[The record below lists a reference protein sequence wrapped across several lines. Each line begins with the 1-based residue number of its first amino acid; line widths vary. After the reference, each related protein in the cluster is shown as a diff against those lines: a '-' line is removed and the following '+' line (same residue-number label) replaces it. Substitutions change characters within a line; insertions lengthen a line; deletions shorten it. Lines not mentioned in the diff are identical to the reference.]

1 MTAIPLPARVRPLG
15 VTVTVV
21 PAPGY
26 SASEAQAAAEDA
38 ATTFL
43 NPETW
48 TIGATVI
55 VGALEAAIVD
65 TAAVDY
71 ISVTTAPASDV
82 TIAADEVAGPGTIT
96 VSV

>member
-1 MTAIPLPARVRPLG
+1 M
-15 VTVTVV
+15 TVV

-48 TIGATVI
+48 TIGATVV
-55 VGALEAAIVD
+55 VGALSRHRGHRRRGLHLV
-65 TAAVDY
+65 
-71 ISVTTAPASDV
+71 
-82 TIAADEVAGPGTIT
+82 
-96 VSV
+96 